1 MTKILIVFLMSF
13 AAFAQGVPVKESLA
27 QLIEEAAIATNL
39 SFNIPPDHMTE
50 TSINIS
56 SIGGASVCD
65 PKQREN
71 VISLQKEFIK
81 HANFH
86 QTISI
91 YGVYV
96 NSRDGK
102 LKFLPG
108 DSPEAKKLI
117 GECKYL
123 YVSVW

>member
-1 MTKILIVFLMSF
+1 MAEGI
-13 AAFAQGVPVKESLA
+13 PVKETLA
-27 QLIEEAAIATNL
+27 QLVEEAARTTGL

-56 SIGGASVCD
+56 TIENVSVCD
-65 PKQREN
+65 ASAKEN
-71 VISLQKEFIK
+71 VISLQKVFSQNKNIR
-81 HANFH
+81 

-91 YGVYV
+91 YGVYQK
-96 NSRDGK
+96 SRDGK
-102 LKFLPG
+102 LKYLPG
-108 DSPEAKKLI
+108 DSPKVKELI